1 MSHFSIHNL
10 SLHLIIKVECLSCS
24 AGVGRTGTLI
34 TIDCVLEQ
42 LLKERLVDVAG
53 TIKLLRT
60 QRMKMVQ
67 NLVSQCTAT
76 GLTVSVYKCS
86 EWVIVYSGVC
96 VHVSWLLLWVKQRSK
111 LISSPFATQEQFIFI
126 HDAILEEL
134 VCGETQIDASGFT
147 AAMDDLSQQHILT
160 NTTGFEKQF
169 KVIPLTQTVV
179 ETKQTASVYSTRV
192 CKPVLAISA

>member
-1 MSHFSIHNL
+1 MQCWSGEDGDTHHHRL
-10 SLHLIIKVECLSCS
+10 CPGTAPE
-24 AGVGRTGTLI
+24 GETGGRGWDNQTPPHSENEDGPEPSES
-34 TIDCVLEQ
+34 VY
-42 LLKERLVDVAG
+42 G
-53 TIKLLRT
+53 Y
-60 QRMKMVQ
+60 
-67 NLVSQCTAT
+67 

-86 EWVIVYSGVC
+86 EWVIVYSGEC

-192 CKPVLAISA
+192 CKPVLAIST